1 MPAVRETTS
10 QDGGPTILALGH
22 SIRSAIK
29 ELGPVVGLMYLAD
42 RALCR
47 LPGCKL
53 VPFRFYA
60 QPVPADADQDARL
73 LAKLPDHTRAGPLA
87 PEDPVLA
94 TIELDAVA
102 LDYRLGQGATLI
114 GVVERGQI
122 VGALWFCR
130 GDYDEDEVRCRFRP
144 VPAGRA
150 VWDLGVHV
158 NASHRLGRTFVRLWA
173 AANQELRASGA
184 VWSLSR
190 ISAFNP
196 SSISAHERLGA
207 VPIGAA
213 TFLCLGG
220 LQLMVASRRPFV
232 HISWGG
238 AGPLLRLAAPTALR

>member
-1 MPAVRETTS
+1 M
-10 QDGGPTILALGH
+10 ALGG

-29 ELGPVVGLMYLAD
+29 ELGPVVGPLYLAD
-42 RALCR
+42 RALSR

-60 QPVPADADQDARL
+60 QPVPADASQDARL
-73 LAKLPDHTRAGPLA
+73 LAKLPEHVHAGPIA
-87 PEDPVLA
+87 PDDPVLA
-94 TIELDAVA
+94 TIELDGVA
-102 LDYRLGQGATLI
+102 RDYRLGQGASLI
-114 GVVERGQI
+114 GVVERGRI

-130 GDYDEDEVRCRFRP
+130 GEYDEDEVRCRFRP
-144 VPAGRA
+144 EPAGRV

-173 AANQELRASGA
+173 AANQELRAGGA
-184 VWSLSR
+184 AWSLSR

-196 SSISAHERLGA
+196 SSIGAHERLGA
-207 VPIGAA
+207 VPMGMAV
-213 TFLCLGG
+213 FLCLGA